1 VASILAYILAH
12 NMGIPNIQP
21 LVTFASP
28 KPGDP
33 VFQAGFQSILSQTRF
48 ENYDDIVP
56 LRPPSTSFISLVA
69 SVLKLIPYV
78 GQELAQLFE
87 SAENWNYVPVGSQ
100 VFINSSFQ
108 LVPDYSVELQ
118 TLDVV
123 WEFGTDLYNENFS
136 SFAAAHTI
144 APGSGYNKAFAPAQA
159 SGAGAG
165 S

>member
-100 VFINSSFQ
+100 EFITSTFQ
-108 LVPDYSVELQ
+108 IVPNYSVELQ

-123 WEFGTDLYNENFS
+123 SEFGTDLYNEDFS
-136 SFAAAHTI
+136 SFGDATTT
-144 APGSGYNKAFAPAQA
+144 APGGGSNRALAPAQA
-159 SGAGAG
+159 AEASA
-165 S
+165 